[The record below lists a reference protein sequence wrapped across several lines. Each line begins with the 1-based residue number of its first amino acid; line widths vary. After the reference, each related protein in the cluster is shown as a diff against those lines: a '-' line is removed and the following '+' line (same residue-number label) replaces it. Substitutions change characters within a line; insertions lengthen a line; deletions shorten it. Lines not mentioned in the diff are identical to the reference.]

1 MEILIKGN
9 KILLNNKKI
18 NPCEALFLIEFSNA
32 KCIKDKKKIT
42 ATDFIKQQGINLEEY
57 FFYRDLKLRGFNFYF
72 EKFKKEKKKI
82 KEINFGKFKKQKIKF
97 KFKGFFEGLTTIV
110 EDEKIAKKLYE
121 KYWFGQY
128 ATYKLSHLGK
138 FNKLDIFET
147 CFLVEKKNL
156 KLNITK
162 KELFEIAKSRIQN
175 FNELYQ
181 VFKDWRE
188 QGFVVKTGFKFG
200 CDFRIYANAKPNK
213 NIHSKYVVHLL
224 PKTKTRVNEL
234 SRAIRVAHS
243 VRKKFILALPNA
255 KAKKRRLYLIKKENK
270 NYLAT
275 YFFEQGLIDLGEV
288 LFLINEAKK
297 LGVEPIL
304 AIIDRETSVTYYKL
318 RKVKLKNANFKYFEI
333 DWVRL

>member
-1 MEILIKGN
+1 MEILIKG
-9 KILLNNKKI
+9 KDTLLDNKKLK
-18 NPCEALFLIEFSNA
+18 PCEALFLIEFSNA
-32 KCIKDKKKIT
+32 KCIKGKKELT
-42 ATDFIKQQGINLEEY
+42 AIEFIKQQRINLQEY
-57 FFYRDLKLRGFNFYF
+57 FFYRDLRLRGFNVYF
-72 EKFKKEKKKI
+72 ENFEKQKSKI
-82 KEINFGKFKKQKIKF
+82 KRISFKKQKKQKIDF

-128 ATYKLSHLGK
+128 ATYKLPNLGK

-147 CFLVEKKNL
+147 CFLVEKGNL

-162 KELFEIAKSRIQN
+162 KELFEIAKKKIQN
-175 FNELYQ
+175 FEELYQ
-181 VFKDWRE
+181 VFKDWRK

-213 NIHSKYVVHLL
+213 NIHSKYVLHLL
-224 PKTKTRVNEL
+224 PKEKTRVNEL

-255 KAKKRRLYLIKKENK
+255 KIKTTKLYMIKKEK
-270 NYLAT
+270 KFYLAT
-275 YFFEQGLIDLGEV
+275 YLFEEGLINLSEI
-288 LFLINEAKK
+288 LFLIKQAEK
-297 LGVEPIL
+297 LGVEPVIG
-304 AIIDRETSVTYYKL
+304 IVDRETSLTYYIL
-318 RKVKLKNANFKYFEI
+318 RRINLENSKFNYFEI